1 MVLARVANFFT
12 NGDSTST
19 LTDSS
24 RDYVANTVRA
34 REIPMEDTKRRVMEE
49 EEIDNEAARSPYL
62 HVRIPSRQT

>member
-34 REIPMEDTKRRVMEE
+34 RELPMEDTKRRVMEE
-49 EEIDNEAARSPYL
+49 EIDDEAARPPYL
-62 HVRIPSRQT
+62 HVRMPSLQR